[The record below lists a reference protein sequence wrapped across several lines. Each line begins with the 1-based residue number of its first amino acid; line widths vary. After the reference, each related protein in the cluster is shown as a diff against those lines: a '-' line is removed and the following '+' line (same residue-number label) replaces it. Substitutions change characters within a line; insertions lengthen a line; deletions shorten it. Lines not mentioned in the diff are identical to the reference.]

1 MILALFEAWHAKVQ
15 LVMLNVSCLQPLG
28 GRIMA
33 DRVASSPESF
43 IELRHM
49 AMCFTKIWLPV
60 KGFLIGSECALP
72 LPLIFQHDPEVEMGE
87 CHIRAVLYCPTVT
100 CLRLRQFSDIV
111 MKSPKIDMRFHEG
124 RV

>member
-1 MILALFEAWHAKVQ
+1 
-15 LVMLNVSCLQPLG
+15 
-28 GRIMA
+28 MA

-87 CHIRAVLYCPTVT
+87 CRIRAVLYGPTT
-100 CLRLRQFSDIV
+100 RRGPPLCGRQAAADMMRLA
-111 MKSPKIDMRFHEG
+111 
-124 RV
+124 